1 MYFIASLLWEWS
13 PIDERGAT
21 NSTASGIPSK
31 VKGCVYSR
39 LATRLAP
46 GDSKQR
52 LRLPRGLKAGT
63 YTVKIAFKPAGASWS
78 ASGTAKIV
86 LRK

>member
-1 MYFIASLLWEWS
+1 MVAYRRTRS
-13 PIDERGAT
+13 DEFD
-21 NSTASGIPSK
+21 SVGIPSK

-52 LRLPRGLKAGT
+52 LRLPRGLTSGT
-63 YTVKIAFKPAGASWS
+63 YTVKI
-78 ASGTAKIV
+78 V